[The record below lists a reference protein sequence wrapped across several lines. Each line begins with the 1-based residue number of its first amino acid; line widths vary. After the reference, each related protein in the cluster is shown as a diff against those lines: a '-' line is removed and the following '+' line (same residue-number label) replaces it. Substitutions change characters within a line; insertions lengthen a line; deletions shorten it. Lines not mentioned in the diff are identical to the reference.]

1 MSVGNVCN
9 LRQCARAREAT
20 FSIYFRCP
28 LLLPGTAH
36 CLERVSFFYPRPSLS
51 PSSLF
56 FPFFIP
62 PAGLSRSI
70 DAHRHRWRR
79 KSSPLQRCIH
89 TSDATS
95 RARVYF
101 ALGASLFGRRAIFH
115 PPKSAP
121 LLSSISIS
129 RSPFFSIHATQL
141 SLALV
146 ARGTEKFTGRYQLPT
161 QRRAYT
167 YTTRARRNFF
177 RFLPLSRSKQKK
189 RARLFSVFISVA
201 LIAPRTNE
209 EYPTIKNILS
219 FSSALSLSHVLS
231 RDLFLSCTLSLIFT
245 STRRPIIT
253 RSVHRLSLANARFL
267 THDCARTRQRN
278 VFRLEKNAF
287 FHPIYICIYIIC
299 RIVLNLR
306 SIYMYT

>member
-1 MSVGNVCN
+1 MFAIYVSVRAHAR
-9 LRQCARAREAT
+9 LRSPSTSDAL
-20 FSIYFRCP
+20 FSSPVQLI
-28 LLLPGTAH
+28 
-36 CLERVSFFYPRPSLS
+36 VSSVFLFFYPRPSLS

-177 RFLPLSRSKQKK
+177 RFLPLSRSKKK
-189 RARLFSVFISVA
+189 NPSSLILCLYLRRANRAANERGISYDKKYTLFLIGSFTFSRSLARSLSLLYPLAHFYFYSSPDHYSFRSPSLARKCAVSDARLRSHAS
-201 LIAPRTNE
+201 E
-209 EYPTIKNILS
+209 ERIPFREK
-219 FSSALSLSHVLS
+219 
-231 RDLFLSCTLSLIFT
+231 
-245 STRRPIIT
+245 
-253 RSVHRLSLANARFL
+253 RF
-267 THDCARTRQRN
+267 
-278 VFRLEKNAF
+278 F
-287 FHPIYICIYIIC
+287 PSYIYLYIY
-299 RIVLNLR
+299 N
-306 SIYMYT
+306 M